1 MRATRSQP
9 SPIAVAGSVCQSVA
23 MATIDGTERERRRAL
38 VHTHMAAEN
47 RHDVDAIM
55 QTFAGTSQMIYNRA
69 SFPSADAIRGAH
81 TYMGFSVAPGA
92 FADLRI
98 VPDAEH
104 FTAEEIVIEGRLCG
118 KHVGEFLGFAP
129 TNRDV
134 ELPYV
139 AFYRFDDAGKLT
151 SERVVMNLGALRA
164 GA

>member
-55 QTFAGTSQMIYNRA
+55 RTFAATTEMVYNRDA
-69 SFPSADAIRGAH
+69 FPSHDTIRGAH
-81 TYMGFSVAPGA
+81 AYMGFSVAPGA
-92 FADLRI
+92 FAGLRI

-104 FTAEEIVIEGRLCG
+104 FTADEIVIEGRLCG

-151 SERVVMNLGALRA
+151 SERVVMNLGLLR
-164 GA
+164 GGD